1 MRTLLIIMAT
11 AIVILI
17 FIPEVIYANE
27 AFCLY
32 GYLLNYFQSSFIYN
46 NARFKESTYGDTLLL
61 RLKGD
66 WSPEDKLSFHAEA
79 AYYCRLGNQNPY
91 AFYDNLGLSHL
102 PQDQFPYNDFVNEI
116 VIDHAWGLANLGPMD
131 LQFGKIPIAWGSGYV
146 FNPTAKTAP
155 VQFLD
160 PVSEET
166 PGTFGIVPSFYI
178 GDVVTLTGYLAF
190 QDRSHKT
197 YALKEDGDIRNLP
210 FGIKVQVITGL
221 FDISAGIIKEVLYA
235 QESFQ
240 RAYYLSVDLDGGI
253 QNLGLYTETGIYLP
267 VEQSRLSFKGYN
279 LEENLEITTGCYYTL
294 VALDTELRLEYY
306 HQGQGESKKSKYDI
320 LRVLTQEQLMLAEDY
335 LFIFFERS
343 FTDYIRASAGS
354 LFNLNDGSFVVYP
367 EFSWDVYSNFQF
379 SLGSF
384 FFFGGKGSEFKGEH
398 YIEDVGNVDI
408 TETFSL
414 YTRVKISF

>member
-1 MRTLLIIMAT
+1 MAT

-17 FIPEVIYANE
+17 FLPEVIYANE

-66 WSPEDKLSFHAEA
+66 WSPEDRLSFHAEA
-79 AYYCRLGNQNPY
+79 AYYGRLGNQNPY
-91 AFYDNLGLSHL
+91 AFYDNLGLSTYT
-102 PQDQFPYNDFVNEI
+102 QDQFPYNDFVNEI
-116 VIDHAWGLANLGPMD
+116 VIDHAWGLANLGSMD

-160 PVSEET
+160 QVTEET

-178 GDVVTLTGYLAF
+178 GNKLTVTGYLAF

-197 YALKEDGDIRNLP
+197 YALKEDGELRNLP
-210 FGIKVQVITGL
+210 FGIKVQLITGP
-221 FDISAGIIKEVLYA
+221 FDISAGIIKEVLYT
-235 QESFQ
+235 QDGFQ
-240 RAYYLSVDLDGGI
+240 RSYYLSVDLDGGI
-253 QNLGLYTETGIYLP
+253 QDLGLYAETGVRLP
-267 VEQSRLSFKGYN
+267 VEHSRLSFKGYN
-279 LEENLEITTGCYYTL
+279 LEESLEIAAGCYYTL
-294 VALDTELRLEYY
+294 VALDTDLRLEYY
-306 HQGQGESKKSKYDI
+306 HQGSGESQKSKYNVMK
-320 LRVLTQEQLMLAEDY
+320 VLYQEQLMLAEDY

-354 LFNLNDGSFVVYP
+354 LCNLNDGSFVVYP
-367 EFSWDVYSNFQF
+367 ELAWDVYSNFQF
-379 SLGSF
+379 FIGSF
-384 FFFGGKGSEFKGEH
+384 LFFGGKGSELNGEH
-398 YIEDVGNVDI
+398 YIEDIGNVDL

-414 YTRVKISF
+414 YTRLKISF